1 MEQYDVNLRE
11 YWRIFKKRKVVVLVA
26 TALLGL
32 ASGVFS
38 VFLGPPPL
46 YESIC
51 SVQFNREQPV
61 QGLYEETLTWNPET
75 TIQAQ
80 ISLMT
85 NYQVMQE
92 VAARLGWIPQGL
104 TPERIQEH
112 TGYAQIID
120 ALRQKVRISR
130 ERNTNIINISVTN
143 SDPRTAQLAAD
154 TVALTYRDLYLQ
166 DQARRQKKALSYLEE
181 ELDKTRVELRQA
193 EDEFNEFTRRNQLVS
208 IDLQGEGLLTRMR
221 ELQGRRQ
228 EAEAARAELGELVGR
243 LGRFVENPAGYGS
256 DLFSNY
262 ANKEYETV
270 RGQLVEEL
278 LKRESLLE
286 EYTFNHPTVI
296 ALNRRVVE
304 TARKMIVVV
313 QAQRANLVAQVERLD
328 RDHAEVE
335 RKINELMERRLTYDR
350 LKRRVEST
358 NAQVALLEE
367 KNREAA
373 LRQAEKPEEVSVV
386 KPAFLPSTPVNPPKV
401 VPIASIGLF
410 IGLIIGMIA
419 ALVREAFDTSVGA
432 TEEVEETVGA
442 KVVGVIPDEGIKEI
456 REMLREE
463 RARGSEGS
471 ALRYSMHLVSH
482 FVPKSMVSESFRSL
496 RINVQFLGKERDI
509 KTLAVTSST
518 PQEGKTVVSSN
529 LAVSMAQAG
538 KRVLLVGADLRKP
551 MVSEA
556 FGVEISPGLTD
567 ILLGNY
573 SWRDAIKT
581 ITDLMVGEMSID
593 DVMSTPGLDNLHLIT
608 AGSMYSNPS
617 ELIESKLLGEFLTEV
632 RGEYDVV
639 ILDTAP
645 ILSTADL
652 SVLGTLVDGVLM
664 VYRVGGVSKE
674 LLKRAS
680 GELVRVKSNLV
691 GVILNGMKAGATADF
706 EDFKAFKYY

>member
-11 YWRIFKKRKVVVLVA
+11 YWRIFKKRKIVVLLCMA
-26 TALLGL
+26 ILGMTS
-32 ASGVFS
+32 ASFS

-46 YESIC
+46 YESTC
-51 SVQFNREQPV
+51 SVQFHRDRPV
-61 QGLYEETLTWNPET
+61 EGLYQETISWNPET

-85 NYQVMQE
+85 SYQVMQE
-92 VAARLGWIPQGL
+92 VASRLTLIPQSV
-104 TPERIQEH
+104 TSDQIQQH
-112 TGYAQIID
+112 TEYAQIID
-120 ALRQKVRISR
+120 GLRNKVKISR
-130 ERNTNIINISVTN
+130 ERNTNIINIAVTDA
-143 SDPRTAQLAAD
+143 DPRFAQLAAD
-154 TVALTYRDLYLQ
+154 TTALTYQDLYLQ
-166 DQARRQKKALSYLEE
+166 EQNRRQAKALTYLAQ
-181 ELDKTRVELRQA
+181 ELEKTRVELRDA
-193 EDEFNEFTRRNQLVS
+193 EDEFNEFTRKNQLVS
-208 IDLQGEGLLTRMR
+208 IDLQGESLLTKLR
-221 ELQGRRQ
+221 ELQGKQQ
-228 EAEAARAELGELVGR
+228 EAEAARAELGELVIR
-243 LGRFVENPAGYGS
+243 LEGFVVNPSGYGS
-256 DLFSNY
+256 DLFSTY
-262 ANKEYETV
+262 SNKEYEAI
-270 RGQLVEEL
+270 RAKLVEEL
-278 LKRESLLE
+278 LRRESLLE
-286 EYTFNHPTVI
+286 EYTSNHPTVI

-304 TARKMIVVV
+304 TARKMIVVI
-313 QAQRANLVAQVERLD
+313 QAQRANLIGAVERME
-328 RDHAEVE
+328 HE
-335 RKINELMERRLTYDR
+335 REITEGKINELMERRLTYDR
-350 LKRRVEST
+350 LSRRVESY
-358 NAQVALLEE
+358 NAKVVMIEE

-373 LRQAEKPEEVSVV
+373 LRRAEKPEEVSIV
-386 KPAFLPSTPVNPPKV
+386 KPAFLPGRPVNPPKV

-410 IGLIIGMIA
+410 VGLIIGMIA

-463 RARGSEGS
+463 RVRGSEGTI
-471 ALRYSMHLVSH
+471 LRYSLHLVSH
-482 FVPKSMVSESFRSL
+482 FVPKSMVSESFRAL
-496 RINVQFLGKERDI
+496 RINLQFLGKERGLR
-509 KTLAVTSST
+509 TMAVTSST
-518 PQEGKTVVSSN
+518 PQEGKTVVSTN

-556 FGVEISPGLTD
+556 FGVDLSPGLTD

-573 SWRDAIKT
+573 FWRDAIKT
-581 ITDLMVGEMSID
+581 ITDLMVGEMNID

-617 ELIESKLLGEFLTEV
+617 ELIESKLLGEFLSEV
-632 RGEYDVV
+632 RKEYDMV

-691 GVILNGMKAGATADF
+691 GVVLNGMKAGATSDF